1 MKYLKN
7 SIDYSN
13 LILKSKNMNFIHEN
27 TILMRIT
34 SFNYNLQSIR
44 QVEEDNI
51 NNKQGEK
58 LNFFKLLTAWF

>member
-1 MKYLKN
+1 
-7 SIDYSN
+7 
-13 LILKSKNMNFIHEN
+13 MNFIHEN